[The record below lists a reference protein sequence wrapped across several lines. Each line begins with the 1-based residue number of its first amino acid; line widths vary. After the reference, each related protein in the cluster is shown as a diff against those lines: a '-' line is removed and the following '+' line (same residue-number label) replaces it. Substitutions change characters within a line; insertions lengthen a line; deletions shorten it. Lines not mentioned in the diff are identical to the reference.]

1 MYVYILENI
10 NGQNYVGM
18 SKHPQLRLKEH
29 NNGHIKSTKSNRP
42 WKIIYTD
49 TFANRIE
56 ARKKEKYLKSAAG
69 RRFRKTLKQSPL

>member
-10 NGQNYVGM
+10 NGQSYVGI

-29 NNGHIKSTKSNRP
+29 NNGYVKSTKFNRP
-42 WKIIYTD
+42 WEIIYTE

-56 ARKKEKYLKSAAG
+56 ARKREKYLKSAAG
-69 RRFRKTLKQSPL
+69 RRLRKKLKQSPL